1 MNFTFPP
8 RFVLVSLF
16 VCACLRERECKHVCH
31 RAHRVRL
38 SVVALRELD
47 DRMQRSQQTHTHT
60 RTHRVCTF
68 RCIASVP
75 LASHQF
81 RPLAPL
87 HSRCGRFWC
96 TKKSQ
101 SHIRHCKGSRNGGK
115 MGS

>member
-47 DRMQRSQQTHTHT
+47 DRMQRSQQTHTHAHTSHMHFSVHRFCPSSKPPVQAT
-60 RTHRVCTF
+60 RAVAFAVWPFLVH
-68 RCIASVP
+68 
-75 LASHQF
+75 
-81 RPLAPL
+81 
-87 HSRCGRFWC
+87 
-96 TKKSQ
+96 
-101 SHIRHCKGSRNGGK
+101 
-115 MGS
+115 